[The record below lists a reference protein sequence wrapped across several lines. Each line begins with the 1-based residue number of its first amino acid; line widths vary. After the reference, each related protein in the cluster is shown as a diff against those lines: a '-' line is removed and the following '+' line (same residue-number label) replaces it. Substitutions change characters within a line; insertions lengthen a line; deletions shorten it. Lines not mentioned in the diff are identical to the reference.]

1 MISCQGILL
10 DINKSLRY
18 DNAAMEKILEQA
30 LLYDFYGD
38 LLTEHQR
45 DIYEGYVQENLSL
58 SELAE
63 ISGVSRQGIHDL
75 IRRVEKTLQDY
86 EAKLHLVEKFLH
98 IRDEVTRIQNSSDL
112 EEARKIAEEILE
124 IL

>member
-1 MISCQGILL
+1 
-10 DINKSLRY
+10 
-18 DNAAMEKILEQA
+18 MEKILEQA

-75 IRRVEKTLQDY
+75 IRRVEKTLQEY

-98 IRDEVTRIQNSSDL
+98 IREEVTKIQSSSDL
-112 EEARKIAEEILE
+112 AEARKIAEEILE